1 MFKFK
6 IELEVETRGE
16 LPIENPQIPMSASH
30 RNALM
35 REAVWLQISDALHQ
49 YGLEPHNI
57 LSVVKVRGKDKK

>member
-6 IELEVETRGE
+6 VELEVETRGE

-49 YGLEPHNI
+49 YGLEPHTI
-57 LSVVKVRGKDKK
+57 LSVVKVRGQDKK

>member
-6 IELEVETRGE
+6 VELEVETRGE

-35 REAVWLQISDALHQ
+35 REAVWLQISDALRQ
-49 YGLEPHNI
+49 YGLEPYNI